1 MALLY
6 ACIIYDGA
14 RSVKFK
20 MFLNSRPMYYT
31 LEKIPSHSWIQF
43 TRLERRES
51 KSNGVEANMEIV
63 SNVPLNHIYTPSK

>member
-43 TRLERRES
+43 IRLERRELN
-51 KSNGVEANMEIV
+51 SNGVEIAFEILIKYNQ
-63 SNVPLNHIYTPSK
+63 SH